1 MPKRAAFPPLP
12 PSSCVLVSLAAALLF
27 LPRDASAQ
35 QDSSAALEG
44 QIERSRLPNP
54 TLPVSGGLGLGTPV
68 DAAGEVE
75 SNAPATSG
83 DNDLGVQAI
92 LNAPVKPEPWSIF
105 ADGGFLFTSN
115 VALTHRHTESDVF
128 FVGEGGVGYDW
139 KVSPELTVSASGR
152 EQYFAYN
159 KYTDL
164 DFGSI
169 DFALAISYV
178 AHELD
183 DIVLSAQLGFT
194 RLTHRSIVD
203 NEFYRNGGL
212 SLGAE
217 KTWALGRAQAI
228 STGGDI
234 ELGVSVPHVAERE
247 EFGLSTAYTVQ
258 CTRMISL
265 QAGVRTAYYLYADS
279 GRQDFNLT
287 GSTGLT
293 LAVTPW
299 CSLGATF
306 SGTLDRSNHEVFAY
320 DVINTGVTVFFRLRF

>member
-1 MPKRAAFPPLP
+1 MSKRAAFLPLLP
-12 PSSCVLVSLAAALLF
+12 PSFALPLLAAGILCCTQRAN
-27 LPRDASAQ
+27 AQ
-35 QDSSAALEG
+35 QSSSAALEG

-54 TLPVSGGLGLGTPV
+54 TLPSSGGLGLGTPV

-92 LNAPVKPEPWSIF
+92 LNAPVKPEPWSLF
-105 ADGGFLFTSN
+105 ADGSFLFTSN
-115 VALTHRHTESDVF
+115 VALTHRHAQSDVF
-128 FVGEGGVGYDW
+128 FVGEGGIGYDW
-139 KVSPELTVSASGR
+139 KVSPDVTVSASAR

-169 DFALAISYV
+169 DFGLAISYV

-194 RLTHRSIVD
+194 RLTHRSVVD

-234 ELGVSVPHVAERE
+234 ELGVSIPHVAERE
-247 EFGLSTAYTVQ
+247 EFGLSTAYTLQ

-265 QAGVRTAYYLYADS
+265 QAGVRAAYYLYADS

-287 GSTGLT
+287 GSGGVTC
-293 LAVTPW
+293 AVTPW
-299 CSLGATF
+299 CSLGATL
-306 SGTLDRSNHEVFAY
+306 SGTLDRSNREVFAY
-320 DVINTGVTVFFRLRF
+320 DVLNTGVTVFFRLRF